1 MTSQRGLLKVT
12 ILTNVPNLAKMANM
26 AKIRQPL
33 NYVPNKIAKRPL
45 GKWRI
50 WRNSPKMWL
59 NFLWDVQ
66 RLPFNSGDFDENSKH
81 GDVTKMANSS
91 FSSNL
96 PFFVKITTFQ
106 ETPLDITFQFSPDL
120 SFFPICLFRHS
131 SLFKGHLRT
140 SLNFRQI
147 FDEVSPDLSFSLLPH
162 FWSYEKLAGLLLLKE
177 IEPQCESEIK

>member
-66 RLPFNSGDFDENSKH
+66 RLPFNSGDFDENGKH

-91 FSSNL
+91 FSPNL
-96 PFFVKITTFQ
+96 PFFRQNHHLSTDPFRHHLSVK
-106 ETPLDITFQFSPDL
+106 PNL

-131 SLFKGHLRT
+131 SLFKGHLRR

-147 FDEVSPDLSFSLLPH
+147 FDEVSPDLSFSLLH
-162 FWSYEKLAGLLLLKE
+162 AFLVIRKVSRVIV
-177 IEPQCESEIK
+177 IEGDWAPMWERN

>member
-45 GKWRI
+45 GRWRI

-66 RLPFNSGDFDENSKH
+66 RLPFNSGDFDENGKH
-81 GDVTKMANSS
+81 GDMTKKANSS
-91 FSSNL
+91 FSPNL
-96 PFFVKITTFQ
+96 PFLVKITTFQ
-106 ETPLDITFQFSPDL
+106 ETPLDITFQFSPNL
-120 SFFPICLFRHS
+120 SFSQFAFFVTRHFS
-131 SLFKGHLRT
+131 RGTFGHPWIFAKSLTK
-140 SLNFRQI
+140 FRQI
-147 FDEVSPDLSFSLLPH
+147 CHFRCCMH

-177 IEPQCESEIK
+177 IEPPLCERN

>member
-1 MTSQRGLLKVT
+1 MTSQRDLWKVT
-12 ILTNVPNLAKMANM
+12 ILTNVPYLAKMANM
-26 AKIRQPL
+26 AKFRQPL

-45 GKWRI
+45 GRWRI

-66 RLPFNSGDFDENSKH
+66 RGPFNSGDFDENGKH
-81 GDVTKMANSS
+81 GDVTKIANSS
-91 FSSNL
+91 FSPNL

-106 ETPLDITFQFSPDL
+106 EAALDITFQFSPNL
-120 SFFPICLFRHS
+120 SFFPFCLFRHS

-147 FDEVSPDLSFSLLPH
+147 FDEVSPDLSFSLLHAFLVIRKVSRVIIIEGDWAP
-162 FWSYEKLAGLLLLKE
+162 FWERN
-177 IEPQCESEIK
+177 